1 MVKLPTREIA
11 TGELVSGI
19 VGTIDIGNLIQTV
32 INLNEDIRRS
42 NEITQRIVDYVTKTL
57 PTLLND
63 AKNRALKSPQ
73 EIITDA
79 QTFLPSYLSFITRN
93 IQNQAVQSA
102 GGFRIAA
109 TMLGQET
116 KVYTALNQVDLAS
129 TVLLDIPALIAK
141 TKATRYWNKELSP
154 EYPSEKDSFMLYR
167 LGKWSKSDFINYLRE
182 EQGLKPSDAENI
194 TEIREWQ
201 TGKPSLYDAYLLVHK
216 GLKPKQYF
224 YDLAI
229 KGLGFTKEDA
239 DALFQ
244 HYSSQ
249 TGKPSL
255 RDTYLMVQKG
265 YLPEEYFYD
274 LAIKGLGFSKQ
285 VADALYQHF
294 SYDFSPSELLRLSD
308 LIPLD
313 GTWIEKKLNAVG
325 MDSEDKAVFKSAIE
339 KRTIRDETS
348 KIWGL
353 ILDAYQWG
361 LFTEKDLQDLLE
373 NWKFSQTE
381 IDLRLQTGELLKLKL
396 RVKLLRDAEIYLYR
410 QGKLTETDL
419 LTRLINLGI
428 SKDIA
433 NAIVRYEAAKKG
445 VDWEIP
451 ES

>member
-1 MVKLPTREIA
+1 MVKLPTREVA

-19 VGTIDIGNLIQTV
+19 VGTIDVGNIIQRAVTFGED
-32 INLNEDIRRS
+32 LNRS
-42 NEITQRIVDYVTKTL
+42 TQVKNRITDYVTKTL
-57 PTLLND
+57 PSLFSDAKTRASKDAQQILTEAQTLL
-63 AKNRALKSPQ
+63 
-73 EIITDA
+73 
-79 QTFLPSYLSFITRN
+79 PSNLSFIVGN

-102 GGFRIAA
+102 SGFPITA
-109 TMLGQET
+109 TMLAQET
-116 KVYTALNQVDLAS
+116 KFYTALNQVDLLS
-129 TVLLDIPALIAK
+129 TVLFDIPALIAK

-154 EYPSEKDSFMLYR
+154 DYPSEKDSFMLYR

-182 EQGLKPSDAENI
+182 EQGLKPTDAENI

-201 TGKPSLYDAYLLVHK
+201 TGKPSLRDAYILVQK

-224 YDLAI
+224 YDLAV
-229 KGLGFTKEDA
+229 KGLGFTKED
-239 DALFQ
+239 
-244 HYSSQ
+244 
-249 TGKPSL
+249 
-255 RDTYLMVQKG
+255 
-265 YLPEEYFYD
+265 
-274 LAIKGLGFSKQ
+274 
-285 VADALYQHF
+285 ADALYQHF

-313 GTWIEKKLNAVG
+313 SMWIEKKLNAVG
-325 MDSEDKAVFKSAIE
+325 MDSEDKAVFKSALE

-373 NWKFSQTE
+373 NWNFSKAE

-410 QGKLTETDL
+410 HGVLSETDL

-445 VDWEIP
+445 LEWEIP
-451 ES
+451 SE